1 MHLCFINRFLEF
13 HNLLP
18 KKYICLN
25 FFKTRCY
32 SEKSFLKQ
40 KIKLSFANEKI
51 SARHILNLNY
61 KMVKGTEINVPGTI
75 QIAGTF
81 LLANVISLSLS
92 FYHNKPLIQNHG
104 GINEEALVCVTLSLW
119 SRWHEPL
126 PPIVNG
132 HQIRHLPFAFCPKF
146 NWCKGMSSR
155 SRTNSTRIE
164 LEKLLNWGAAF
175 RLFICHLH

>member
-13 HNLLP
+13 YYLLP

-40 KIKLSFANEKI
+40 IIKPSFVNEKI
-51 SARHILNLNY
+51 PTRHTLWNWNY
-61 KMVKGTEINVPGTI
+61 KMIKGTEINVPGEI
-75 QIAGTF
+75 QIGTRQAKCNF
-81 LLANVISLSLS
+81 TVSTSITTNLWFKIM
-92 FYHNKPLIQNHG
+92 G
-104 GINEEALVCVTLSLW
+104 GINEQALVCVTLSLW

-175 RLFICHLH
+175 RSFICHLH